1 MNTLLDTQQITSDKS
16 TFLVDIVKSN
26 SGKLYVQL
34 SQSINATS
42 DKLDVAKL
50 NPEVLTDIIAALQYC
65 HSIINVASKIE
76 HHHIDDKKDLH
87 PTFRYFLIRANHQ
100 MLNSLVVE

>member
-42 DKLDVAKL
+42 DKLDVAK
-50 NPEVLTDIIAALQYC
+50 
-65 HSIINVASKIE
+65 
-76 HHHIDDKKDLH
+76 
-87 PTFRYFLIRANHQ
+87 F
-100 MLNSLVVE
+100 